1 MLSEREAIGKLKLVF
16 PDCNPEKIITY
27 GNLYL
32 ILAPR
37 SDPVE
42 GVWDPYF
49 SVDMN
54 TGEARDYSILQDGKS
69 REIADLFIQAPDIGR
84 R

>member
-1 MLSEREAIGKLKLVF
+1 MLSEQEAIAKLKTFV
-16 PDCNPEKIITY
+16 DCDPLKIIVY

-37 SDPVE
+37 SDPDE
-42 GVWDPYF
+42 GIWDPYF

-54 TGEARDYSILQDGKS
+54 TGETRDYSIYKDGKS
-69 REIADLFIQAPDIGR
+69 REISSLFENAEYIGR